1 MLREKEKVVNNFLA
15 FVEVAIAWL
24 SFNSSLYLYFGH
36 FSFLHYKDS
45 VILHLIIAFVWFSLG
60 KYFRLAQLHRSRP
73 YSAILFNCVGLVA
86 VGMSLLGLSV
96 LIFDLY
102 YIGFDPLLYF
112 AGINIALMFSFKI
125 IVYASF
131 KRARRK
137 GRNTR
142 ALLIIGD
149 YTAASFVEQIINHK
163 EWGYKI
169 LSIIGTQ
176 DLAKIYQTIIPVLD
190 ETTDVAKLLEEK
202 TTIDEV
208 IFIKNKMNVEEVECL
223 THACSEVGVI
233 FRMYSPFFNK
243 LKSKAHIHH
252 YNTMPLL
259 TIANTPTDYLAMQV
273 KSIFDFLFSFVAIV
287 LASPVFVMISLLIKA
302 TSKGPV
308 FFKQKRVGL
317 RGRKFYAYKFR
328 TMVVNAEE
336 LKAKLMEENEM
347 DGPVFKM
354 KEDPR
359 ITKVGKFLRKTSL
372 DELPQFFNVL
382 MGDMSIVG
390 PRPPVP
396 AEVKEYE
403 RWQLRRLSMKP
414 GITCTWQVSGRNDIP
429 FEEWMKMDLDYIDN
443 WSLKLDFVIFLKTIR
458 TMIVADG
465 R

>member
-1 MLREKEKVVNNFLA
+1 MIREKESVVNNFLA
-15 FVEVAIAWL
+15 FVEVAIAWI
-24 SFNSSLYLYFGH
+24 SFNLSLFLYFGH
-36 FSFLHYKDS
+36 FSFLRYKDS
-45 VILHLIIAFVWFSLG
+45 IILHLIIAFVWFALG

-73 YSAILFNCVGLVA
+73 YSAILFNCVALVLS
-86 VGMSLLGLSV
+86 GTSLLGLAV
-96 LIFDLY
+96 LVFDLY
-102 YIGFDPLLYF
+102 YVGFDPLIYF
-112 AGINIALMFSFKI
+112 GFINLTLMFAFKI
-125 IVYASF
+125 MVFASF
-131 KRARRK
+131 KRARVH

-142 ALLIIGD
+142 AIVIIGD
-149 YTAASFVEQIINHK
+149 YTATSFIEQILKYK

-169 LSIIGTQ
+169 VSIIGNG
-176 DLAKIYQTIIPVLD
+176 DLSQMYGDIIPVLSPD
-190 ETTDVAKLLEEK
+190 TDVAKLLEDK
-202 TTIDEV
+202 TIDEV
-208 IFIKNKMNVEEVECL
+208 VFIKDKMSVEEVEDI

-259 TIANTPTDYLAMQV
+259 TIANTPTDYLAMRV
-273 KSIFDFLFSFVAIV
+273 KAIFDFVFSLVLIV
-287 LASPVFVMISLLIKA
+287 LASPVFVLISILIVL
-302 TSKGPV
+302 TDRGPV

-317 RGRKFYAYKFR
+317 RGRKFYAFKFR
-328 TMVVNAEE
+328 TMVTNAEE
-336 LKAKLMEENEM
+336 LKSKLMEDNEM

-354 KEDPR
+354 KKDPR
-359 ITKVGKFLRKTSL
+359 ITKIGRFLRKTSL

-396 AEVKEYE
+396 QEVKEYE

-458 TMIVADG
+458 TMILADG
-465 R
+465 H

>member
-1 MLREKEKVVNNFLA
+1 MLKEKEPVVNNFLA
-15 FVEVAIAWL
+15 FMEVSIAWL
-24 SFNSSLYLYFGH
+24 SFNISLYLYFGH
-36 FSFLHYKDS
+36 FSFLRYKDS
-45 VILHLIIAFVWFSLG
+45 IILHLIIAFAWFLLG
-60 KYFRLAQLHRSRP
+60 KYFRLAQIHRSRP
-73 YSAILFNCVGLVA
+73 YSAILFNCFSLVIF
-86 VGMSLLGLSV
+86 GTSILGLSV
-96 LIFDLY
+96 MVFDLY
-102 YIGFDPLLYF
+102 YVGFNPLIYF
-112 AGINIALMFSFKI
+112 GFINLALMFGFKLG
-125 IVYASF
+125 VYAFF
-131 KRARRK
+131 KNARSK

-142 ALLIIGD
+142 SIIIIGD
-149 YTAASFVEQIINHK
+149 YTAASFIEMVVKYK

-169 LSIIGTQ
+169 ISIIGND
-176 DLAKIYQTIIPVLD
+176 DLSRMYGHIAPVLE
-190 ETTDVAKLLEEK
+190 ETTDVAKLIEDK
-202 TTIDEV
+202 TIDEV
-208 IFIKNKMNVEEVECL
+208 IFIKEKMSVKEVEEL
-223 THACSEVGVI
+223 TFACSEVGVI

-259 TIANTPTDYLAMQV
+259 TIANIPTDYLAMQV
-273 KSIFDFLFSFVAIV
+273 KGVLDFISSLVIVILTSPIFVI
-287 LASPVFVMISLLIKA
+287 ISLIIKF
-302 TSKGPV
+302 SSSGPV

-336 LKAKLMEENEM
+336 LKAKLMTENEM

-354 KEDPR
+354 KDDPR
-359 ITKVGKFLRKTSL
+359 ITGVGKFLRKTSL

-382 MGDMSIVG
+382 LGDMSIVG

-396 AEVKEYE
+396 QEVKEYE

-458 TMIVADG
+458 TMIKADG
-465 R
+465 H

>member
-15 FVEVAIAWL
+15 VIEVAVAWL
-24 SFNSSLYLYFGH
+24 SFNLAMFIYFGH
-36 FSFLHYKDS
+36 FSFVRYKDS
-45 VILHLIIAFVWFSLG
+45 IILHLIIAFVWFVLG
-60 KYFRLAQLHRSRP
+60 KYFRLTQLHRSRP
-73 YSAILFNCVGLVA
+73 YSAILFNCVALVLS
-86 VGMSLLGLSV
+86 GTSLLGLAV
-96 LIFDLY
+96 LVFDLY

-112 AGINIALMFSFKI
+112 GFINLALMFAFKI
-125 IVYASF
+125 GIYATF
-131 KRARRK
+131 KKARSRGK
-137 GRNTR
+137 NTR
-142 ALLIIGD
+142 SIIIVGD
-149 YTAASFVEQIINHK
+149 YTATSFIEQVLKYK

-169 LSIIGTQ
+169 ISIIGNG
-176 DLAKIYQTIIPVLD
+176 DLGKMYGDLIPVLAPD
-190 ETTDVAKLLEEK
+190 TDIAKLLEDK
-202 TTIDEV
+202 TIDEV
-208 IFIKNKMNVEEVECL
+208 IFIKSKMTVDEVEDL

-259 TIANTPTDYLAMQV
+259 TIANTPTDYLAMRF
-273 KSIFDFLFSFVAIV
+273 KTIFDFIFSTLVIIM
-287 LASPVFVMISLLIKA
+287 ASPVFVVISLMIFL
-302 TSKGPV
+302 TDRGPI

-336 LKAKLMEENEM
+336 LKAELMKENEM

-354 KEDPR
+354 KNDPR
-359 ITKVGKFLRKTSL
+359 ITRVGRFLRKTSL

-382 MGDMSIVG
+382 MGDMSVVG

-396 AEVKEYE
+396 QEVKEYE

-465 R
+465 H

>member
-1 MLREKEKVVNNFLA
+1 MLREKESVVNNFLA
-15 FVEVAIAWL
+15 FIEVVIAWV
-24 SFNSSLYLYFGH
+24 SFNLSLFLYFGH
-36 FSFLHYKDS
+36 FSFLRYKDS
-45 VILHLIIAFVWFSLG
+45 IILHLIIAFVWFTLG

-73 YSAILFNCVGLVA
+73 YSAILFNCVALVLS
-86 VGMSLLGLSV
+86 GTSILGLSV
-96 LIFDLY
+96 LVFDLY
-102 YIGFDPLLYF
+102 YVGFDPLIYF
-112 AGINIALMFSFKI
+112 GFINLALMFGFKI
-125 IVYASF
+125 TVYSSF
-131 KRARRK
+131 KRARAR

-142 ALLIIGD
+142 SIVIIGD
-149 YTAASFVEQIINHK
+149 YTSTSFIEQVLKYK

-169 LSIIGTQ
+169 ISIIGNG
-176 DLAKIYQTIIPVLD
+176 DLGRMYGNIIPVLSPD
-190 ETTDVAKLLEEK
+190 TDVAKLLEDK
-202 TTIDEV
+202 TIDEV
-208 IFIKNKMNVEEVECL
+208 IFIKDKMNVEEVEEI

-259 TIANTPTDYLAMQV
+259 TISNTPTDYLAMRV
-273 KSIFDFLFSFVAIV
+273 KAIFDFIFSLMVII
-287 LASPVFVMISLLIKA
+287 LASPVFVIISLMIKL
-302 TSKGPV
+302 TDGGSV

-317 RGRKFYAYKFR
+317 RGRKFYAFKFR

-354 KEDPR
+354 KNDPR
-359 ITKVGKFLRKTSL
+359 ITRVGRFLRKTSL

-382 MGDMSIVG
+382 MGDMSVVG

-396 AEVKEYE
+396 QEVKEYE

-458 TMIVADG
+458 TMIIADG

>member
-1 MLREKEKVVNNFLA
+1 MIREKENVVNNFLA
-15 FVEVAIAWL
+15 FVEVAIAWI
-24 SFNSSLYLYFGH
+24 SFNLSLFLYFGH
-36 FSFLHYKDS
+36 FSFLRYKDS
-45 VILHLIIAFVWFSLG
+45 IILHLIIAFVWFALG

-73 YSAILFNCVGLVA
+73 YSAILFNCVALVLS
-86 VGMSLLGLSV
+86 GTSLLGLAV
-96 LIFDLY
+96 LVFDLY
-102 YIGFDPLLYF
+102 YVGFDPLIYF
-112 AGINIALMFSFKI
+112 GFINLTLMFAFKI
-125 IVYASF
+125 MVFASF
-131 KRARRK
+131 KRARVH

-142 ALLIIGD
+142 AMVIIGD
-149 YTAASFVEQIINHK
+149 YTATSFIEQILKYK

-169 LSIIGTQ
+169 VSIIGNG
-176 DLAKIYQTIIPVLD
+176 DLSQMYGDIIPVLSPD
-190 ETTDVAKLLEEK
+190 TDVAKLLEDK
-202 TTIDEV
+202 TIDEV
-208 IFIKNKMNVEEVECL
+208 VFIKDKMSVEEVEDI

-259 TIANTPTDYLAMQV
+259 TIANTPTDYLAMRV
-273 KSIFDFLFSFVAIV
+273 KAIFDFVFSLVLIV
-287 LASPVFVMISLLIKA
+287 LASPVFVLISILIVL
-302 TSKGPV
+302 TDRGPV

-317 RGRKFYAYKFR
+317 RGRKFYAFKFR
-328 TMVVNAEE
+328 TMVTNAEE
-336 LKAKLMEENEM
+336 LKSKLMEDNEM

-354 KEDPR
+354 KKDPR
-359 ITKVGKFLRKTSL
+359 ITKIGRFLRKTSL

-396 AEVKEYE
+396 QEVKEYE

-458 TMIVADG
+458 TMILADG
-465 R
+465 H

>member
-1 MLREKEKVVNNFLA
+1 MLREKENVVNNFLA
-15 FVEVAIAWL
+15 FVEVAMAWL
-24 SFNSSLYLYFGH
+24 SFNLSLFLYFGD
-36 FSFLHYKDS
+36 FAFIRYKDS
-45 VILHLIIAFVWFSLG
+45 IILHLIIAFVWFTLG

-73 YSAILFNCVGLVA
+73 YSAILFNCVALVLS
-86 VGMSLLGLSV
+86 GTSLLGLSV

-102 YIGFDPLLYF
+102 YIGFDPLVYF
-112 AGINIALMFSFKI
+112 GFVNLLLMFGFKVS
-125 IVYASF
+125 VYSSF
-131 KRARRK
+131 KRARK
-137 GRNTR
+137 HGRNTR
-142 ALLIIGD
+142 SIVIIGD
-149 YTAASFVEQIINHK
+149 FTATSFIEQVLKYK

-169 LSIIGTQ
+169 ISIIGNA
-176 DLAKIYQTIIPVLD
+176 DLSKMYGSLIPVLPL
-190 ETTDVAKLLEEK
+190 ETDVAKLLEDK
-202 TTIDEV
+202 TVDEV
-208 IFIKNKMNVEEVECL
+208 VFIKEKMSVDEVEAV

-259 TIANTPTDYLAMQV
+259 TIANTPTNYLATRI
-273 KSIFDFLFSFVAIV
+273 KAIFDFIFSLLVIV
-287 LASPVFVMISLLIKA
+287 LASPVFVLISLLIKL
-302 TSKGPV
+302 TDNGPV

-328 TMVVNAEE
+328 TMVTNAEE
-336 LKAKLMEENEM
+336 LKAKLMEDNEM

-354 KEDPR
+354 KNDPR
-359 ITKVGKFLRKTSL
+359 ITKIGRFLRKTSL

-382 MGDMSIVG
+382 MGDMSVVG

-396 AEVKEYE
+396 QEVKEYE

-429 FEEWMKMDLDYIDN
+429 FEQWMKMDLDYIDN

-465 R
+465 H

>member
-1 MLREKEKVVNNFLA
+1 
-15 FVEVAIAWL
+15 
-24 SFNSSLYLYFGH
+24 
-36 FSFLHYKDS
+36 
-45 VILHLIIAFVWFSLG
+45 
-60 KYFRLAQLHRSRP
+60 
-73 YSAILFNCVGLVA
+73 VGLVA
-86 VGMSLLGLSV
+86 VGVSLLGLSV
-96 LIFDLY
+96 LIFDLH
-102 YIGFDPLLYF
+102 YIGFSFLLYF
-112 AGINIALMFSFKI
+112 AGINLALMFNFKI
-125 IVYASF
+125 SLYASF

-142 ALLIIGD
+142 SILIIGD
-149 YTAASFVEQIINHK
+149 YTAATFIEQIIKHK

-169 LSIIGTQ
+169 FSIIGTV
-176 DLAKIYQTIIPVLD
+176 DLVKVYQSVIPVLD
-190 ETTDVAKLLEEK
+190 ETVDVAKLLEEK
-202 TTIDEV
+202 TIDEV
-208 IFIKNKMNVEEVECL
+208 IFIKDKMNVEEVEKL
-223 THACSEVGVI
+223 THACSEVGVT

-259 TIANTPTDYLAMQV
+259 TIANTPTDYFAMRV
-273 KSIFDFLFSFVAIV
+273 KSIFDYIFSFVTIIF
-287 LASPVFVMISLLIKA
+287 ASPVFVFISLLIKV

-317 RGRKFYAYKFR
+317 RGRKFYAFKFR

-336 LKAKLMEENEM
+336 LKTKLMEENEM

-359 ITKVGKFLRKTSL
+359 ITKVGKLLRKTSL

-382 MGDMSIVG
+382 LGDMSVVG

-396 AEVKEYE
+396 QEVKEYE

-458 TMIVADG
+458 SMIVADG
-465 R
+465 Q

>member
-1 MLREKEKVVNNFLA
+1 MLREKENVVNNFLA

-24 SFNSSLYLYFGH
+24 SFNLSLFLYFGH
-36 FSFLHYKDS
+36 FSFLRYKDS
-45 VILHLIIAFVWFSLG
+45 IILHLIIAFVWFALG

-73 YSAILFNCVGLVA
+73 YSAILFNCVALVLS
-86 VGMSLLGLSV
+86 GTSILGLTV

-102 YIGFDPLLYF
+102 YIGFDPLIYF
-112 AGINIALMFSFKI
+112 GLINLTLMFAFKIVVYSSFKK
-125 IVYASF
+125 A
-131 KRARRK
+131 RAH
-137 GRNTR
+137 GRNSR
-142 ALLIIGD
+142 SIVIIGD
-149 YTAASFVEQIINHK
+149 YTATNFVEQVLKNK

-169 LSIIGTQ
+169 VSIIGNE
-176 DLAKIYQTIIPVLD
+176 DLGKIYGSLIPILPVD
-190 ETTDVAKLLEEK
+190 TNVAKLLEDK
-202 TTIDEV
+202 TVDEV
-208 IFIKNKMNVEEVECL
+208 VFIKDKMMVEEVEKI

-259 TIANTPTDYLAMQV
+259 TISNTPTDYLAMRV
-273 KSIFDFLFSFVAIV
+273 KGILDFVFSLLVIIM
-287 LASPVFVMISLLIKA
+287 ASPVFVFISLLIKL
-302 TSKGPV
+302 TDNGPV

-336 LKAKLMEENEM
+336 LKEKLMEDNEM

-354 KEDPR
+354 KNDPR
-359 ITKVGKFLRKTSL
+359 ITKIGRFLRKTSL

-382 MGDMSIVG
+382 MGDMSVVG

-396 AEVKEYE
+396 QEVKEYE

-458 TMIVADG
+458 TMIIADG
-465 R
+465 H

>member
-1 MLREKEKVVNNFLA
+1 MLREKENVVNNFLA
-15 FVEVAIAWL
+15 FIEVVIAWV
-24 SFNSSLYLYFGH
+24 SFNLSLFLYFGH
-36 FSFLHYKDS
+36 FSFLRYKDS
-45 VILHLIIAFVWFSLG
+45 IILHLIIAFVWFTLG

-73 YSAILFNCVGLVA
+73 YSAILFNCVALVIS
-86 VGMSLLGLSV
+86 GTSLLGLSV
-96 LIFDLY
+96 LVFDLY
-102 YIGFDPLLYF
+102 YVGFDPLIYLGF
-112 AGINIALMFSFKI
+112 INLALMFGFKI
-125 IVYASF
+125 SVYSSF
-131 KRARRK
+131 KRARAR

-142 ALLIIGD
+142 SIIIIGD
-149 YTAASFVEQIINHK
+149 YTSTSFIEQVLKYK

-169 LSIIGTQ
+169 ISIIGNG
-176 DLAKIYQTIIPVLD
+176 DLGRMYGNIIPVLSPG
-190 ETTDVAKLLEEK
+190 TDVAKLLEDK
-202 TTIDEV
+202 TIDEV
-208 IFIKNKMNVEEVECL
+208 IFIKDKMNVEEVEEI

-259 TIANTPTDYLAMQV
+259 TISNTPTDYLAMRV
-273 KSIFDFLFSFVAIV
+273 KAIFDFIFSLMVII
-287 LASPVFVMISLLIKA
+287 LASPVFVIISLMIKL
-302 TSKGPV
+302 TDGGSV

-317 RGRKFYAYKFR
+317 RGRKFYAFKFR

-354 KEDPR
+354 KNDPR
-359 ITKVGKFLRKTSL
+359 ITRVGRFLRKTSL

-382 MGDMSIVG
+382 MGDMSVVG

-396 AEVKEYE
+396 QEVKEYE

-458 TMIVADG
+458 TMIIADG